1 MELFGIDVS
10 QYQGNIDWNQ
20 VKDAGVKFAFIRGG
34 YGKNNIDPYFHQNA
48 KGATA
53 VGIPIGI
60 YWFSYALNTEMAA
73 NEAKY
78 ALDLARQYNVT
89 WPIAYDLEG
98 DSVSYAD
105 RQGVTITK
113 QLATDMAKAF
123 CQTVEQA
130 GYTPINYTNLSY
142 YYNYFDRSQIPYDIW
157 YAQYSSTRSIDDM
170 SIWQY
175 SSSGSVAGIPGRC
188 DVNIAYKDYGDT
200 TTELEDSN
208 NEVEVEEMQCFF
220 KVDNGDTVWW
230 FDGQQIH
237 RLAHRDE
244 RNVLND
250 IYKANNGKDMPFF
263 DWKSSAPWYNRLQ
276 NAINR
281 VVDITVDKPASVEE

>member
-60 YWFSYALNTEMAA
+60 YWFSYALNTEMAV

-78 ALDLARQYNVT
+78 AIDLAKQYNVT

-98 DSVSYAD
+98 DSVSYAS

-130 GYTPINYTNLSY
+130 GYTPMNYTNLSY

-175 SSSGSVAGIPGRC
+175 SSSGSVSGISGRC
-188 DVNIAYKDYGDT
+188 DVNIAYKDYGAT

-208 NEVEVEEMQCFF
+208 NETEVEEMQCFF
-220 KVDNGDTVWW
+220 KVDGGDTVWW

-244 RNVLND
+244 KGVLND

-263 DWKSSAPWYNRLQ
+263 DWKSNAPWYNRLQ

-281 VVDITVDKPASVEE
+281 VVDITIEKPASVEE